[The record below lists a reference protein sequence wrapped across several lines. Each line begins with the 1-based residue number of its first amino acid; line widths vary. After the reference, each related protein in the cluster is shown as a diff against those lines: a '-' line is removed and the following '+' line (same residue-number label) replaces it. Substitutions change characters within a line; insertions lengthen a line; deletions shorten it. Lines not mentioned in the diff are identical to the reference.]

1 MLTSLSLF
9 TSELVKRV
17 TVSTVLPAWASTTCT
32 GMGAALDVGVAVAV
46 GVPLPTVAVAF
57 GLFVAVACWT
67 DVVGMTVGVAEAFER
82 SEVLGIL
89 ASTVL
94 ILAGVAG
101 APWKCVMSRTLIF

>member
-17 TVSTVLPAWASTTCT
+17 TVSMVLPAWASTTCT

-46 GVPLPTVAVAF
+46 GVPLST
-57 GLFVAVACWT
+57 VAVACWT

>member
-1 MLTSLSLF
+1 M
-9 TSELVKRV
+9 
-17 TVSTVLPAWASTTCT
+17 VLPAWASTTCT
-32 GMGAALDVGVAVAV
+32 GMVAALDVGVAVAV

-57 GLFVAVACWT
+57 GLFVAVAVACWT